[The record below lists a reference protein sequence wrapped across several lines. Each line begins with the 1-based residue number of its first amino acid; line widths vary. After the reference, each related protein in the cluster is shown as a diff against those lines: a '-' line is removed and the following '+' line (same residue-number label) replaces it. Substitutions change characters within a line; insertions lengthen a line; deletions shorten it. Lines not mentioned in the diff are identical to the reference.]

1 MFMHITIEIKD
12 DVFFFIDIFRGMVLY
27 YQLVFMKNESYF
39 TWIAEC
45 CTLLGKDEMTAAEAV
60 AEFKE
65 TYPNGYPK
73 EIEHKYL

>member
-1 MFMHITIEIKD
+1 
-12 DVFFFIDIFRGMVLY
+12 MVLY